1 MPTENYL
8 QVMIDSLLKKK
19 EVLETIV
26 RLNEEQTII
35 IGEEDFNEDML
46 HDNSDK
52 KDECIS
58 QLDKLDEG
66 FQSLFDRIKKELDA
80 NPEAYKEDIGTLKKL
95 IPQIT
100 ELSVKIEAQE
110 KRNKELLSKKFA
122 QMRQNIRSAKR
133 NVKLANTYYQNM
145 NKLDSS
151 PQFLDQKK

>member
-26 RLNEEQTII
+26 KLNEEQTII

-66 FQSLFDRIKKELDA
+66 FQSLFYRIKKELDE
-80 NPEAYKEDIGTLKKL
+80 NPEAYKEDI
-95 IPQIT
+95 
-100 ELSVKIEAQE
+100 
-110 KRNKELLSKKFA
+110 
-122 QMRQNIRSAKR
+122 
-133 NVKLANTYYQNM
+133 
-145 NKLDSS
+145 
-151 PQFLDQKK
+151 

>member
-26 RLNEEQTII
+26 KLNEEQTII

-66 FQSLFDRIKKELDA
+66 FQSLFDRIKKELDE
-80 NPEAYKEDIGTLKKL
+80 NPEAYK
-95 IPQIT
+95 
-100 ELSVKIEAQE
+100 
-110 KRNKELLSKKFA
+110 
-122 QMRQNIRSAKR
+122 
-133 NVKLANTYYQNM
+133 
-145 NKLDSS
+145 
-151 PQFLDQKK
+151 